1 MKKSKIEGE
10 INQSVVDVN
19 QNVMSD
25 QGVRINP
32 VNPPYYEGGHRFQLG
47 RVVITRGAM
56 ESLEPELIMFA
67 LARHA
72 TGDWGELCDHDQLQN
87 ELALQHGNRI
97 LSKYKAHD
105 GEMFYIIT
113 EWDRSYTTILLTH
126 EY

>member
-1 MKKSKIEGE
+1 MKKTKVEGE
-10 INQSVVDVN
+10 LNQSVVNVN
-19 QNVMSD
+19 KNVTSEECT
-25 QGVRINP
+25 RINP

-47 RVVITRGAM
+47 RVVVTRGAM
-56 ESLEPELIMFA
+56 ESLEPELLMFA

-72 TGDWGELCDHDQLQN
+72 TGDWGELCENDQLENQ
-87 ELALQHGNRI
+87 LALQHGNRI
-97 LSKYKAHD
+97 LSKYRNQD